1 MSRIRLWVGLTV
13 SDEFEQYILK
23 NRKDWIKLKT
33 VQEKELGRLYIQFAE
48 SIKKDAERI
57 IDKTTWSYTQKKK
70 EISALLKEADRLTN
84 GFKRTLNGVLID
96 SANLGQE
103 VNGVMLEKYSQRLS
117 GAGFDVDL
125 KRVLTGVTD
134 DTVKVIYS
142 RIWEDGLKL
151 SDRIWLLEKRTK
163 REIER
168 IVLEEIVSGRPAS
181 DRVLEARLN
190 KLLNPD
196 RRVITTKLHGRRV
209 QFDAARLLRTERT
222 IAFREADRMASL
234 KNPGLI
240 GIQWHTSG
248 DACTTC
254 SDLASSDSG
263 LGPGVYKPE
272 NLPTNPH
279 PHCECYT
286 TDKAISSQQF
296 VNNWIGYMKN
306 PASQPQLGS
315 WFKEVY
321 RKVA

>member
-1 MSRIRLWVGLTV
+1 M

-23 NRKDWIKLKT
+23 NRKDFIALTKK
-33 VQEKELGRLYIQFAE
+33 QEKELGRLYIQFAE
-48 SIKKDAERI
+48 SIKNDARRI
-57 IDKTTWSYTQKKK
+57 IDKTSWSYLQKKK
-70 EISALLKEADRLTN
+70 EISVLLKEADRLTN
-84 GFKRTLNGVLID
+84 GFKRVLNGALID

-103 VNGVMLEKYSQRLS
+103 VNGVILDKYSQRLS

-125 KRVLTGVTD
+125 KRVLTGVTN

-151 SDRIWLLEKRTK
+151 SDRIWLLDRRTK

-168 IVLEEIVSGRPAS
+168 IVLEEIISGRPAS

-190 KLLNPD
+190 KLLNPS
-196 RRVITTKLHGRRV
+196 RRAIKTKLHGRNI

-222 IAFREADRMASL
+222 NAFREADRMASL
-234 KNPGLI
+234 NNPGMI

-248 DACTTC
+248 DVCGTC
-254 SDLASSDSG
+254 EDIASSDEG

-272 NLPTNPH
+272 NLPVTPH

-296 VNNWIGYMKN
+296 TNNWISFMKN
-306 PASQPQLGS
+306 PASQPELAG
-315 WFKEVY
+315 WYKGVY

>member
-1 MSRIRLWVGLTV
+1 M

-23 NRKDWIKLKT
+23 NRKDWIKLKA

-48 SIKKDAERI
+48 SIKKDADRI
-57 IDKTTWSYTQKKK
+57 IYKAGWSYTQKKK
-70 EISALLKEADRLTN
+70 EIAKLLKEADRLTN
-84 GFKRTLNGVLID
+84 GFKRVLNGALIE
-96 SANLGQE
+96 SADLGQE
-103 VNGVMLEKYSQRLS
+103 VNGIMLDKYGKRLS

-125 KRVLTGVTD
+125 KRVLTGVID
-134 DTVKVIYS
+134 DTVKVIYN

-151 SDRIWLLEKRTK
+151 SDRIWLLDKRAK

-181 DRVLEARLN
+181 SKVLEARLN
-190 KLLNPD
+190 KLLNPS
-196 RRVITTKLHGRRV
+196 RRAITTKLHGRRV

-222 IAFREADRMASL
+222 NAFREADRMSSL

-240 GIQWHTSG
+240 GILWSTSG
-248 DACTTC
+248 DACSIC
-254 SDLASSDSG
+254 EDIASNDEG

-272 NLPTNPH
+272 NLPVTPH

-296 VNNWIGYMKN
+296 VNNWIGFMKN

-315 WFKEVY
+315 WYKEVY
-321 RKVA
+321 RKAA

>member
-1 MSRIRLWVGLTV
+1 M
-13 SDEFEQYILK
+13 SDEFEKYILK
-23 NRKDWIKLKT
+23 NRKDWIKLKKI
-33 VQEKELGRLYIQFAE
+33 QEKELGRLYIQFAE
-48 SIKKDAERI
+48 NIKKDARRI
-57 IDKTTWSYTQKKK
+57 IDKTGWSYTQKKK

-103 VNGVMLEKYSQRLS
+103 VNGVILEKYSQRLS

-134 DTVKVIYS
+134 DTVKAIYS

-181 DRVLEARLN
+181 SKVLEHRLN
-190 KLLNPD
+190 KLLNPS
-196 RRVITTKLHGRRV
+196 RRAITTKLHGRRV

-234 KNPGLI
+234 KNPGII

-254 SDLASSDSG
+254 SDFASNDEG
-263 LGPGVYKPE
+263 LGSGVYKPE
-272 NLPTNPH
+272 NLPANPH

-296 VNNWIGYMKN
+296 VNNWIGYMNN
-306 PASQPQLGS
+306 PASQPQLGQ
-315 WFKEVY
+315 WYENIYLK
-321 RKVA
+321 AA

>member
-1 MSRIRLWVGLTV
+1 M
-13 SDEFEQYILK
+13 SDEFKAYILK
-23 NRKDWIKLKT
+23 NRKDWIKLKA

-48 SIKKDAERI
+48 SIKKDARNI
-57 IDKTTWSYTQKKK
+57 IDKTSWSYLQKKK

-84 GFKRTLNGVLID
+84 GFKKVLNGALID

-103 VNGVMLEKYSQRLS
+103 VNGVMLEKYSKRLS

-125 KRVLTGVTD
+125 KRVLTGITD
-134 DTVKVIYS
+134 DTIKAIYS

-151 SDRIWLLEKRTK
+151 SDRIWILERRTK

-181 DRVLEARLN
+181 SKILEHRLN
-190 KLLNPD
+190 KLLNPS
-196 RRVITTKLHGRRV
+196 RRVIKTKLHGRNI
-209 QFDAARLLRTERT
+209 QFDVARLLRTERT
-222 IAFREADRMASL
+222 NAFREADRMASL
-234 KNPGLI
+234 NNPGMI

-248 DACTTC
+248 DACGTC
-254 SDLASSDSG
+254 EDIASSDEG
-263 LGPGVYKPE
+263 LGPGVYKPG
-272 NLPTNPH
+272 NLPVTPH

-296 VNNWIGYMKN
+296 TNNWIGYMKN
-306 PASQPQLGS
+306 PASQPELAG
-315 WFKEVY
+315 WYKGVY